1 VFISPSSRIKIPVAP
16 HDCAYFDDP
25 SPSGAELRLS
35 PLPCRRHSPSI
46 APFVARTARSC
57 VGLPPWLLNH
67 WGPSVWP
74 IAALS
79 HIQPAVGE
87 DLWPVSAAPRPR
99 AATSRRLSLAI
110 SSRCYS
116 TPLHPLRRTIAV
128 LRQPEHDLTYT
139 FLSSN
144 IITYLSP
151 GKAKHSVLLPQ
162 HRRSDEETAAITT
175 PYPED
180 TSCCFG
186 AEDWASLVERVARM
200 RWSPCLSSASSKVV
214 RYDCSFDAMDWKGRE
229 LMMLRPGDIRSNQN
243 YCTHQERSERTTT
256 YTLRKAFKGRC
267 RTRANGWE
275 R

>member
-1 VFISPSSRIKIPVAP
+1 MRLFRRPFSFGRGTTPLSTSLPTPQPINCSLCRA
-16 HDCAYFDDP
+16 HRE
-25 SPSGAELRLS
+25 EL
-35 PLPCRRHSPSI
+35 CRSAALAAQSLGPR
-46 APFVARTARSC
+46 
-57 VGLPPWLLNH
+57 
-67 WGPSVWP
+67 GPSVWP